1 MFVLSILH
9 LTFTSTVGYTIFE
22 LWRFLKGVAHWTCL
36 ADDIKCP
43 NMETTI
49 EQDNLPQNEH
59 YWKTL
64 LDVAPI
70 YTVDKLTLIA
80 ESQNHSADMS
90 Q

>member
-1 MFVLSILH
+1 M
-9 LTFTSTVGYTIFE
+9 
-22 LWRFLKGVAHWTCL
+22 
-36 ADDIKCP
+36 DDIKCP

-70 YTVDKLTLIA
+70 YTVDKLTLTA